1 MYDGSVMDAKALFQD
16 HRDEMLRRWTDAV
29 FSTYPFETK
38 GFLRTKMDPFGNPVA
53 NMTREAAA
61 TLYDAMAGGD
71 AEPEDIK
78 AALDRFVKL
87 RAVQDFTPSQALGV
101 FLLLKPLMRE
111 LLLPRMQQGGA
122 MAEYLEAESR
132 LDSLCLL
139 AFDMYVRDREVV
151 AQNRISEIK
160 NRYAQLERWAQRIER
175 SEAID
180 SPDK

>member
-1 MYDGSVMDAKALFQD
+1 MYNGRDMDAKNAFQSQKD
-16 HRDEMLRRWTDAV
+16 TLLTRWTDAV

-38 GFLRTKMDPFGNPVA
+38 GFLRTKKDPFGNPVA

-61 TLYDAMAGGD
+61 TLYDAVAGGE
-71 AEPEDIK
+71 AEPEGIK

-101 FLLLKPLMRE
+101 IFLLKPLMRE
-111 LLLPRMQQGGA
+111 LVLPTMQGQGA
-122 MAEYLEAESR
+122 LAEYLEAESR

-139 AFDMYVRDREVV
+139 AFDMYMHDREIV
-151 AQNRISEIK
+151 AQNRINETK

-175 SEAID
+175 REAID
-180 SPDK
+180 SPDN

>member
-1 MYDGSVMDAKALFQD
+1 MDAKALFQD

-38 GFLRTKMDPFGNPVA
+38 GFLRTRMDPFGNPVA

-71 AEPEDIK
+71 AEPEDVK

-111 LLLPRMQQGGA
+111 VLLPRMQQEKGGL
-122 MAEYLEAESR
+122 AEYLEAESR

-139 AFDMYVRDREVV
+139 AFDMYVHDREVV
-151 AQNRISEIK
+151 AQNRINETK